1 MTSPVPMPLPEEHQA
16 LHTLYPEL
24 TPEQLPEA
32 AYYLKRYLDWVARVS
47 ARQGQLTDSSALS
60 SMESATPHQ
69 AASP

>member
-1 MTSPVPMPLPEEHQA
+1 MTSHVPIPLSKEDNA
-16 LHTLYPEL
+16 LRALYPEL

-47 ARQGQLTDSSALS
+47 ARQRQLTDSSGLS